1 MNYIYILECSDG
13 TLYTGWTTE
22 IKRRVK
28 EHNSGRGAKYTRA
41 RRPVVLRYFEEF
53 DTKEEALKREC
64 AIKKLSREDKIKLIS
79 GFKQD

>member
-64 AIKKLSREDKIKLIS
+64 AIKKLSRKDKIKLIM
-79 GFKQD
+79 GFK

>member
-1 MNYIYILECSDG
+1 MNYIYIVECSDG

-22 IKRRVK
+22 IKRRVQ

-41 RRPVVLRYFEEF
+41 RRPVVLRYSEEF

-64 AIKKLSREDKIKLIS
+64 AIKKLSRKEKIKLIME
-79 GFKQD
+79 FK

>member
-1 MNYIYILECSDG
+1 MNYIYIVECSDG

-22 IKRRVK
+22 IKRRVQ

-53 DTKEEALKREC
+53 NTKEEALKREC
-64 AIKKLSREDKIKLIS
+64 AIKKLSREDKIKLIM
-79 GFKQD
+79 GYK